1 MRFSSWLAVLG
12 AVLATS
18 LASPAPAHEEVFGKI
33 RIGHPWVQAAEAGAA
48 GTYGCIIEIKNEGD
62 VPERLLGATLD
73 GAGPG
78 TLYEIIENDGK
89 FTSRKVEGGLAI
101 KPHGSLEL
109 TPGTYQLRF
118 GKIGKALEVGEMTEG
133 TLVFDKLRSVPIN
146 FMIERNDA
154 APKEEG
160 TPRM

>member
-1 MRFSSWLAVLG
+1 MKHSFGPAVLVAALAMSLPS
-12 AVLATS
+12 AV
-18 LASPAPAHEEVFGKI
+18 PAHEEVFGTL
-33 RIGHPWVQAAEAGAA
+33 RIGHPWVRAAAAGAA

-89 FTSRKVEGGLAI
+89 FTSRKVVGGLAI

-109 TPGTYQLRF
+109 TPSTYQIRF
-118 GKIGKALEVGEMTEG
+118 GKIGKPLAEGEMIEG

-146 FMIERNDA
+146 FMIERKDSPPDEA
-154 APKEEG
+154 GAPKS
-160 TPRM
+160 

>member
-1 MRFSSWLAVLG
+1 MRFSFWIAVLG
-12 AVLATS
+12 AVVATS
-18 LASPAPAHEEVFGKI
+18 LPSTAPAHEEVFGKI

-62 VPERLLGATLD
+62 IPERLLGATLD

-78 TLYEIIENDGK
+78 TLYEIIETDGK
-89 FTSRKVEGGLAI
+89 LTSRKVEGGLAI
-101 KPHGSLEL
+101 KPRGSLEL
-109 TPGTYQLRF
+109 TPVTYQIRF
-118 GKIGKALEVGEMTEG
+118 GKVGKALVQGEMIEG

-146 FMIERNDA
+146 FMIEQNDA

-160 TPRM
+160 APKS